1 MRLPKGPTPAA
12 LEVHAYVAA
21 GQIYKFPARDYNHAR
36 EIAGRIAREYLWVEE
51 ENGVETFYPPDKV
64 HKIKIVPVKKE
75 KK

>member
-1 MRLPKGPTPAA
+1 MRLPERDEPVA

-36 EIAGRIAREYLWVEE
+36 EIAGRIAKEYLWVQED
-51 ENGVETFYPPDKV
+51 GGTETFYPPDKV
-64 HKIKIVPVKKE
+64 HKIKIVPAKKE